1 MADPALPAAAASI
14 FEVVLTATP
23 ALRDWVPKACGSAVA
38 EVMSELE
45 VQLADIEMHAGPEQQ
60 PCMFDGLFAKSEKV
74 CDQAE
79 VRIVAFERY
88 VKDGEK
94 GMA

>member
-1 MADPALPAAAASI
+1 M
-14 FEVVLTATP
+14 
-23 ALRDWVPKACGSAVA
+23 
-38 EVMSELE
+38 E

-74 CDQAE
+74 CGHAE
-79 VRIVAFERY
+79 DKIAAFHRY